1 MASRKDL
8 KKDIDYLIFD
18 LISDCY
24 NRIDENPDQDL
35 SGYEQIINDIIDLQE
50 NLLTRIHQF
59 NRETGDNSRHYFK
72 EIKADLAEGL
82 KKGYQALNAM
92 AK

>member
-8 KKDIDYLIFD
+8 KKDIDYFVFD

-24 NRIDENPDQDL
+24 ACIDENPDQDL

-50 NLLTRIHQF
+50 DLFSRI
-59 NRETGDNSRHYFK
+59 NKYKPTLEVEPNEYFK
-72 EIKADLAEGL
+72 AVKADLAEGL
-82 KKGYQALNAM
+82 KKGYEALEQI
-92 AK
+92 KK